1 MNKMRYK
8 RFNDFLNEGD
18 ETYLELTD
26 GKTTVSLYKET
37 GRWYEDQVL
46 SGKKPYGWGS
56 KKYMGYLKP
65 QDIADYLRSDYGGD
79 WTVELEESVDEARRG
94 TLYKAAKQGSYP
106 ATIVVIQDGKVI
118 KQQSA
123 KTPQIVPAIFNTLQ
137 AEYPKALIHVEDNTG
152 KRLFSESVNEG
163 VMSEL
168 EKLAKKAKNLKDF
181 LQEAGAFIGGK
192 VSGQTAKWL
201 TSIYNNTLKTESVTE
216 GKMTSAKMVKIFKNT
231 TDWGDMG
238 ERVYVKKGNLVVI
251 DSWYYGESK
260 ARKQLEDSW
269 NPGGSNFEYWKETY
283 GVELK
288 MVDSFS
294 EIRAS
299 GRHKKLTT
307 DGIVG
312 VELEIS
318 GGSDKPI
325 NEALTID
332 SSEPG
337 AKKVNIMVGRFQ
349 PPTLGHLKVLKSLS
363 KQNGHPVVVFLV
375 RAKKVDPKK
384 APFEI
389 ETTQQMF
396 NDLIKKHSFMEDVI
410 VIESAAIDKMYNLLR
425 PMYEPILWGTGSDR
439 MKSYGSQVNKEAYR
453 TELNVD
459 PEFKLHEIKRDE
471 DNISASKVRDAI
483 RDDDMDTFKSMTDR
497 VVHSY
502 YPILKTELTGDK

>member
-1 MNKMRYK
+1 MENLDESFESFINEKKWTFISNPIFKELVVSQKIRYK
-8 RFNDFLNEGD
+8 GD
-18 ETYLELTD
+18 EGTISKISNDSVEIKIIQAGPT
-26 GKTTVSLYKET
+26 KFVTVKPVGS
-37 GRWYEDQVL
+37 GRN
-46 SGKKPYGWGS
+46 
-56 KKYMGYLKP
+56 MG
-65 QDIADYLRSDYGGD
+65 ADF
-79 WTVELEESVDEARRG
+79 EIIEESV
-94 TLYKAAKQGSYP
+94 
-106 ATIVVIQDGKVI
+106 
-118 KQQSA
+118 
-123 KTPQIVPAIFNTLQ
+123 N
-137 AEYPKALIHVEDNTG
+137 
-152 KRLFSESVNEG
+152 
-163 VMSEL
+163 
-168 EKLAKKAKNLKDF
+168 
-181 LQEAGAFIGGK
+181 
-192 VSGQTAKWL
+192 
-201 TSIYNNTLKTESVTE
+201 E

-269 NPGGSNFEYWKETY
+269 NPGGSDFEYWKETY

-294 EIRAS
+294 EVRAS

-312 VELEIS
+312 IELEIS

-332 SSEPG
+332 SPEPG

-396 NDLIKKHSFMEDVI
+396 NDLIKKHSFIEDVI
-410 VIESAAIDKMYNLLR
+410 VIDSAAIDKMFNSLR

-439 MKSYGSQVNKEAYR
+439 MKSYGFSVNKEAYR

-459 PEFKLHEIKRDE
+459 PEFKLYEIKRDE
-471 DNISASKVRDAI
+471 DNISASKVRAAI
-483 RDDDMDTFKSMTDR
+483 EDDDMDTFKSMTDR

-502 YPILKTELTGDK
+502 FPILKTELTGDK